1 MQNHRPRMKIVSI
14 LALPFALLRL
24 LHPVSATAIPYTPSR
39 VFVSPSHNDS
49 LAYILLTGGFDGQ
62 DQTRT
67 AFLSLNIS
75 QEVDAANPSYT
86 TLLDQAPFREDD
98 HTTAFVPVIDD
109 HGIIKVYTGN
119 CQNVSD
125 PGVVWQFTPDPD
137 NTIGNGT
144 WERLSVDKKHKHT
157 YGPNYLAAGF
167 AYEITDTTDSAVYT
181 FGGMCPWSNETNTD
195 WVAAADYSHDMTLLD
210 PTTDSETSYLFESAG
225 EHAPPIAEAGLS
237 ITPLLPAYIATADGK
252 MLRQQDFLFIGGQ
265 TEQAFLNMSE
275 LAVYSLPHDSWNFVA
290 IDGSPPS
297 AKSELAVRD
306 TKEGIIEPRSGH
318 TAVLSPDGGKVIV
331 VGGWVGNTS
340 IPARPQLAILEIG
353 SKYGG
358 YGPWTWQVPSL
369 EGSFLGDDS
378 GIYGHGTEMLPGGV
392 MMISGGYRIS
402 QMSKRSTNSQVYFYN
417 VTSNS
422 WATSYTNPNWLAAN
436 SVSQDPGSL
445 SKAAKVGIGV
455 GVPVGVIVLCLI
467 GWMVWKYSRRFRW
480 RRKRN
485 SELRKLALGAQR
497 SHFWGRDDP
506 EMASSIHRPSLNSD
520 RSYPWASNKGNG
532 RSKQP
537 EEEDA
542 ARSEMTGLLLDG
554 LSSTKNNRQN
564 RLSYRFSGSN
574 PARNIH
580 PIDEREEDEAD
591 ASDNLIARDPNSTGP
606 QMGLLGG
613 IDIPDP
619 HIEAPFLTPQTTHA
633 ERTQE
638 NTRAVFEENAF
649 LARFGLD
656 DGSTGTPAS
665 STRDRPQSSQSNVPG
680 TMRLGNVRRSRAT
693 LFYNPTSI
701 PNNGQSPNTSAVA
714 STHSKETASASSDKR
729 YSSDSYSTAYT
740 SQSQKQA
747 EGEHLLREQESL
759 VDGVA
764 ALEPEP
770 ESESVSPL
778 ELPTKVAATSS
789 RPKGPKA
796 AEWFGNV
803 RRVLSGPR
811 KWTMSDK
818 HSSSDDKNH
827 AAPLASG
834 LDRRKTV
841 LESKRVSFQE
851 PDQEIVPPRRAVSA
865 SAELFRRKQ
874 GAEDWGVSPTSRTSH
889 EGGKSDAMLDPTNKE
904 NFQSEEE
911 DWDIEAAAEGRRVQV
926 TFTVPK
932 EQLRVVNA
940 MPGDLESVSTTT
952 ASASRV
958 NSGGTGTSYRTVTT

>member
-1 MQNHRPRMKIVSI
+1 MASI
-14 LALPFALLRL
+14 LGLPFALLRL
-24 LHPVSATAIPYTPSR
+24 LHPVSATAIPYTPSH
-39 VFVSPSHNDS
+39 VFVSPLYNGS
-49 LAYILLTGGFDGQ
+49 LAYLLLAGNSDGQ
-62 DQTRT
+62 GQATT
-67 AFLSLNIS
+67 VFLSLNVS
-75 QEVDAANPSYT
+75 QEVDAANPNHT
-86 TLLDQAPFREDD
+86 TLLGQAPFREAND
-98 HTTAFVPVIDD
+98 TTAFVPVMDS
-109 HGIIKVYTGN
+109 HGTIKVYTGN
-119 CQNVSD
+119 CHNVSD

-137 NTIGNGT
+137 SAIGNGT
-144 WERLSVDKKHKHT
+144 WERLSVDKKDKYT

-181 FGGMCPWSNETNTD
+181 FGGMCPWSNKTNAN
-195 WVAAADYSHDMTLLD
+195 WVAAANYSHDMTLLS
-210 PTTDSETSYLFESAG
+210 PTTDSKVPYLSESAG
-225 EHAPPIAEAGLS
+225 EHAPPIAEAGSS
-237 ITPLLPAYIATADGK
+237 ITPLLPAFSATVDGK

-265 TEQAFLNMSE
+265 TDKAFLNMSE
-275 LAVYSLPHDSWNFVA
+275 LAVYSLPHDSWSFVA
-290 IDGSPPS
+290 IDWSPPS
-297 AKSELAVRD
+297 AKTELAVRD
-306 TKEGIIEPRSGH
+306 TMEGIIEPRSGH

-331 VGGWVGNTS
+331 FGGWVGNTS
-340 IPARPQLAILEIG
+340 VPARPQLAILEIG

-369 EGSFLGDDS
+369 EDSFLGDDS
-378 GIYGHGTEMLPGGV
+378 GIYGHGTAMLPGGV

-422 WATSYTNPNWLAAN
+422 WTTSYTNPDWQAAN
-436 SVSQDPGSL
+436 SALQDPGSL
-445 SKAAKVGIGV
+445 SKAAKIGIGV
-455 GVPVGVIVLCLI
+455 GVPVGVIVLCVI
-467 GWMVWKYSRRFRW
+467 GLMGWKYSRRFRW

-520 RSYPWASNKGNG
+520 RSYPWTGNKGKG
-532 RSKQP
+532 KSKGP

-554 LSSTKNNRQN
+554 LSSTKNSRQKNRP
-564 RLSYRFSGSN
+564 SYRFSGSN
-574 PARNIH
+574 PTGNIH
-580 PIDEREEDEAD
+580 PIDERDEDEAD
-591 ASDNLIARDPNSTGP
+591 ASNNLIARDPDSTGP
-606 QMGLLGG
+606 QSGLLGE

-619 HIEAPFLTPQTTHA
+619 HIEAPFLTPQTINT
-633 ERTQE
+633 ERVQE
-638 NTRAVFEENAF
+638 SARAVFQENVF
-649 LARFGLD
+649 LARFGPD

-665 STRDRPQSSQSNVPG
+665 STRDRPHSSQLNLPG

-701 PNNGQSPNTSAVA
+701 PNNGQFPDTSVVA

-747 EGEHLLREQESL
+747 EGEHLLREQESP

-764 ALEPEP
+764 ALQLEP
-770 ESESVSPL
+770 ESASVSPL
-778 ELPTKVAATSS
+778 ELPIKVAATLS
-789 RPKGPKA
+789 RSKGPKA
-796 AEWFGNV
+796 AEWLGNV

-811 KWTMSDK
+811 KWTTSDK
-818 HSSSDDKNH
+818 HSSSDDKNL
-827 AAPLASG
+827 AAPSASG

-841 LESKRVSFQE
+841 LEPKRVSFQE
-851 PDQEIVPPRRAVSA
+851 PDQEIAPPRRAVSA

-874 GAEDWGVSPTSRTSH
+874 GAEDWGVSPTPRTSH
-889 EGGKSDAMLDPTNKE
+889 EGGESDAMLDPNNKE
-904 NFQSEEE
+904 NFQSDEE

-958 NSGGTGTSYRTVTT
+958 NSGGTGTSYRTVST